1 MEGVAQEFLRKSV
14 QYSTM
19 KMYDKQWG
27 LWSSYLDRRFHGVIS
42 PLLSGVQYGTKV
54 LIILNY
60 MSSLY
65 EAGLRGDR
73 IWRIVGAIKQSMV
86 IRMGCVVCFNDP
98 RILQAQKAVVIQL
111 RRLKIRSTS
120 SGILQSFP

>member
-1 MEGVAQEFLRKSV
+1 
-14 QYSTM
+14 M
-19 KMYDKQWG
+19 KTYDKQWG

-60 MSSLY
+60 MSCLY

-73 IWRIVGAIKQSMV
+73 IWRIVGAIKQSMF

-98 RILQAQKAVVIQL
+98 RILQARKSCRYSTQEIKDKV
-111 RRLKIRSTS
+111 TS